1 VRGWLRAF
9 ASRAELVAVSAM
21 RWTHAIDGHGRSHR
35 PAGSPLAEALDALG
49 NATRACRLRLGMS
62 ASPWELAVT
71 LTGLLYG
78 RPRDPPGF

>member
-1 VRGWLRAF
+1 V
-9 ASRAELVAVSAM
+9 
-21 RWTHAIDGHGRSHR
+21 
-35 PAGSPLAEALDALG
+35 DALG
-49 NATRACRLRLGMS
+49 SMARACRLRLRMS